1 MKNPDLLRILFD
13 EVARTVPAYDRAALR
28 QLEWKYRQQ
37 WGGQRV
43 YVTKRPRADRS
54 ESPVRDPTVVDGR

>member
-28 QLEWKYRQQ
+28 QLEWRYRQQ

-43 YVTKRPRADRS
+43 YVLKAGTMHRAETSGQWR
-54 ESPVRDPTVVDGR
+54 TG